1 MRPLRLE
8 LSAFGSY
15 AGKTVIDFSR
25 IPGGLFLITGDTGS
39 GKTTIFDAITYALYD
54 RTSGGR
60 RDGNMMRSQ
69 YAEDDADTYVDYTF
83 SYRDQVYRIRRNP
96 EYMRAGKRRYKDGSI
111 RMVKEAAGVELEMPD
126 GQIFRGRKR
135 ETDQKIADII
145 GLKAEQFTQTA
156 MIAQGDFL
164 KLLLAESRERKKI
177 FSHIFQT
184 QICSRLQEELKTRS
198 SELYRLLE
206 ENQRNVKLEMDRVVS
221 EGNALQSAEK
231 WAELMCQELPSYEE
245 IFQTLQELT
254 DEGSLEEQKYR
265 EETEDLRKQIQML
278 REKKQQGEDY
288 QRLKEAWEKERC
300 HKEEL
305 DAGKVS
311 YEKLEKKLICGKKAA
326 RAAQA
331 ERLFRQMTDI
341 CEKNCQEL
349 EETDKALTEAEKL
362 GKEKRLLLQKTE
374 QECIRTEE
382 QYTDKIVILQ
392 NALPV
397 YQEVEEL
404 KRQKQQ
410 IEKEIDKNK
419 EQEREL
425 AEREEKLEA
434 KRAEAAGIIESC
446 AEAGIRADAAEREKS
461 DLQRRRERLETLE
474 RKEQDLRKKEEIC
487 RRKKKEWEE
496 KRSAYLRCHEEYEG
510 KYQAF
515 LDGQA
520 GFLARNLEEGAPCP
534 VCGSLHHPLPC
545 SLPEEFPSE
554 ADVDRAKRKRDQAE
568 EVRNQYADDYQREA
582 SEFGTLQKIFQEE
595 YEQEFQTEVGEDVGD
610 RIRQE
615 LEQGKIQE
623 ERVQE
628 KLKRALEEKGRF
640 QQAQELEKSLMSR
653 LESLKE
659 ESDSLRQKQ
668 QLKELNRKELETALF
683 TKRQGLPAEDAE
695 EAGQRLRTMQQAVS
709 CAKEARTRAEE
720 EYQKIMEKQNHLS
733 GQKERLEK
741 SCRQNKAERDRQKA
755 EYEKTL
761 KEQGF
766 SDETSYREALI
777 DEDKI
782 KEYEQELQSYRESL
796 KEAEG
801 RIQSLAEQLRE
812 KHPEDLPAVIQEI
825 THAEQEYAAVSP
837 KHLQSYEKNQR
848 NRDVMAHLK
857 KLEEVDG
864 GLRKEYETVSRLSK
878 TANGTL
884 SGSVKLD
891 FETFVQRQYF
901 KQIIQ
906 AANQRLVRMTSGEF
920 LLQCREIE
928 NLGNQGQ
935 AGLDLDVYDMT
946 GDSVRDVRTLSGGE
960 SFMASLSMALGL
972 SDIVQNTAG
981 AVSIET
987 MFVDEGFGA
996 LDDEAREEA
1005 IRVLTDLAGERRLV
1019 GIISH
1024 VNELKEQIER
1034 KLIITKTEQGSTAV
1048 WSVD

>member
-1 MRPLRLE
+1 MKRKIHLMFLLVTCGVMGV
-8 LSAFGSY
+8 LSGCGMLFAPVPENLWENGTMEY
-15 AGKTVIDFSR
+15 I
-25 IPGGLFLITGDTGS
+25 GLADMPQPNENFQVS
-39 GKTTIFDAITYALYD
+39 CQ
-54 RTSGGR
+54 TSE
-60 RDGNMMRSQ
+60 
-69 YAEDDADTYVDYTF
+69 EDDIDSVTGEKYTEHKWKISF
-83 SYRDQVYRIRRNP
+83 SDLPY
-96 EYMRAGKRRYKDGSI
+96 
-111 RMVKEAAGVELEMPD
+111 
-126 GQIFRGRKR
+126 
-135 ETDQKIADII
+135 
-145 GLKAEQFTQTA
+145 
-156 MIAQGDFL
+156 
-164 KLLLAESRERKKI
+164 
-177 FSHIFQT
+177 
-184 QICSRLQEELKTRS
+184 
-198 SELYRLLE
+198 
-206 ENQRNVKLEMDRVVS
+206 ENYLD
-221 EGNALQSAEK
+221 
-231 WAELMCQELPSYEE
+231 
-245 IFQTLQELT
+245 
-254 DEGSLEEQKYR
+254 
-265 EETEDLRKQIQML
+265 
-278 REKKQQGEDY
+278 
-288 QRLKEAWEKERC
+288 
-300 HKEEL
+300 EL
-305 DAGKVS
+305 DA
-311 YEKLEKKLICGKKAA
+311 Y
-326 RAAQA
+326 RAD
-331 ERLFRQMTDI
+331 R
-341 CEKNCQEL
+341 CEPLYDENCQEL

-374 QECIRTEE
+374 QECIRIEE

-582 SEFGTLQKIFQEE
+582 SEFGTLQKILREE
-595 YEQEFQTEVGEDVGD
+595 YEQEFQTEVGEDAGE

-628 KLKRALEEKGRF
+628 KLKRALEEKERF

-668 QLKELNRKELETALF
+668 QLKELKRKELETALF

-777 DEDKI
+777 DEDKLHYPMVLRRW
-782 KEYEQELQSYRESL
+782 KE
-796 KEAEG
+796 
-801 RIQSLAEQLRE
+801 
-812 KHPEDLPAVIQEI
+812 
-825 THAEQEYAAVSP
+825 
-837 KHLQSYEKNQR
+837 
-848 NRDVMAHLK
+848 
-857 KLEEVDG
+857 
-864 GLRKEYETVSRLSK
+864 
-878 TANGTL
+878 
-884 SGSVKLD
+884 
-891 FETFVQRQYF
+891 
-901 KQIIQ
+901 
-906 AANQRLVRMTSGEF
+906 
-920 LLQCREIE
+920 
-928 NLGNQGQ
+928 
-935 AGLDLDVYDMT
+935 
-946 GDSVRDVRTLSGGE
+946 GDSFQPFGMEGHKKVSDYLIDAKVSLPDKRRQFVLVSGGQ
-960 SFMASLSMALGL
+960 
-972 SDIVQNTAG
+972 IVWLVG
-981 AVSIET
+981 RR
-987 MFVDEGFGA
+987 VDERFRIDA
-996 LDDEAREEA
+996 STENVLKLTREADSM
-1005 IRVLTDLAGERRLV
+1005 L
-1019 GIISH
+1019 
-1024 VNELKEQIER
+1024 
-1034 KLIITKTEQGSTAV
+1034 
-1048 WSVD
+1048 